1 MYHLNYVL
9 FSIFVLLQ
17 NDDNKSKFH
26 AQNVTPE
33 SETDNSIFH
42 NVIMISTYH
51 KLECNSDCIESFP
64 LSVSL
69 VSNMYFHIWPRVI
82 NHTTALPF

>member
-33 SETDNSIFH
+33 SETDNSMFH

-51 KLECNSDCIESFP
+51 KLD
-64 LSVSL
+64 
-69 VSNMYFHIWPRVI
+69 
-82 NHTTALPF
+82 